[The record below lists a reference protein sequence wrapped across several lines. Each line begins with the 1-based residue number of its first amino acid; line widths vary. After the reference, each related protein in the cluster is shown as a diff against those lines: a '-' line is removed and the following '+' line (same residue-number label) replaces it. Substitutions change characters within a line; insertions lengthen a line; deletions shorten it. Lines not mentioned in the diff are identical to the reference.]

1 MNHGKILLTIL
12 LSSFYIAC
20 SAMTNVKGVFTL
32 KDLKKIEVELKPI
45 SNSYSDNA
53 RPDVYKAE
61 TNSDKG
67 FSFSIDV
74 RRPSLY
80 LLSLRVGEGNN
91 LSGYFVPVYLIPQKN
106 LELQF
111 TSYDQYHVKCNF
123 KEIEDDDNRSLISM
137 NEIYNALQ
145 REYFLNPP
153 HDPQA
158 VIRYLESY
166 WEVCDSIISN
176 AKLSAEVE
184 KYIKFFFAD
193 KYCSNLY
200 NSPVKDVSRVKTEF
214 FDDEEI
220 LLFPSG
226 IQNFIFFLNLKSGL
240 NVYTRKKTIEQICGQ
255 IDLIGSYTNKPP
267 IVDKA
272 ISSLLESYIITYKA
286 NDDFEKERQK
296 FNLVADKIKNPDLS
310 AGLKSR
316 FSDLKYIIP
325 GSPVPNVV
333 LEDRDGNVVTLDRF
347 KGKFL
352 VIDIWA
358 TWCVPCVKMI
368 PYLKE
373 QEHFYKGKNV
383 EFASICISSEKA
395 NWQKKLKDLQLNGN
409 DYFDAASGISNALN
423 ISSVP
428 HYLIYSPE
436 GKLLVYKADM
446 PDSAAFREKLDSLI
460 GVK

>member
-1 MNHGKILLTIL
+1 MNNVKFLLTIL
-12 LSSFYIAC
+12 LSALYIGC
-20 SAMTNVKGVFTL
+20 NAMTNVKGVFTL
-32 KDLKKIEVELKPI
+32 KDFKKIEVELKSI
-45 SNSYSDNA
+45 YILYNEDSQA
-53 RPDVYKAE
+53 DVYKME
-61 TNSDKG
+61 TTSEKG
-67 FSFSIDV
+67 FSISLDV
-74 RRPSLY
+74 RKPALY
-80 LLSLRVGEGNN
+80 MLSLRVGEGND
-91 LSGYFVPVYLIPQKN
+91 LSGYFVPVYLTPQKN

-111 TSYDQYHVKCNF
+111 TSYDQYHVKCNY
-123 KEIEDDDNRSLISM
+123 KEIMDDDNRSLISM
-137 NEIYNALQ
+137 NEIYNGLQ

-153 HDPQA
+153 RDSQA
-158 VIRYLESY
+158 VIRYLDSY
-166 WEVCDSIISN
+166 WEVCDSILSK
-176 AKLSAEVE
+176 AKLAAEVE

-200 NSPVKDVSRVKTEF
+200 NSPVKDLSGIRTEF
-214 FDDEEI
+214 FDYEEI

-240 NVYTRKKTIEQICGQ
+240 NVYARKKTIEQICGQ
-255 IDLIGSYTNKPP
+255 IDLIGSYTNKTP
-267 IVDKA
+267 IVDKT

-325 GSPVPNVV
+325 GSTVPLVA
-333 LEDRDGNVVTLDRF
+333 LEDREGNIVTLDRF

-373 QEHFYKGKNV
+373 QEHYYEGKNV
-383 EFASICISSEKA
+383 VFASICISSEKA

-409 DYFDAASGISNALN
+409 DYFDYTSGLKNALN

-446 PDSAAFREKLDSLI
+446 PDSAAFRERLDALI